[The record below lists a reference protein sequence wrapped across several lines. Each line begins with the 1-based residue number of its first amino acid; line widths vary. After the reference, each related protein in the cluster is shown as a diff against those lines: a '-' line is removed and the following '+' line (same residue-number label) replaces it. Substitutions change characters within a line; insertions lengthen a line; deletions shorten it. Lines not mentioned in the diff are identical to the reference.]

1 MADLTFK
8 DWGRIYAYMW
18 MKDRVGNSYYK
29 ILLETDPVK
38 AITEIIQ
45 ALNREY
51 PDPALKI
58 EYTPNVD
65 AVWDVEPPQVFTDKE
80 LEEYRSGAK
89 LARLIPRFAC

>member
-18 MKDRVGNSYYK
+18 MQDRVGNSYYK
-29 ILLETDPVK
+29 ILLEMDPVQ

-45 ALNREY
+45 ALNRQY
-51 PDPALKI
+51 PDSALKI

-65 AVWDVEPPQVFTDKE
+65 AVWDVEQPTDLPDNEIGLYVRGTKQAE
-80 LEEYRSGAK
+80 LK
-89 LARLIPRFAC
+89 PRFAC